1 MTYLCA
7 AIHIDHPD
15 DVPSAL
21 ERVSRAKAAGARMVE
36 WRLDALAELPEGL
49 EAIQEVLA
57 GSPLPSIATIRA
69 EEEGGTWVGEER
81 DRIAL
86 LEAIGSGPNPPG
98 YIDLELGAW
107 QRSANLRQKVRLVI
121 EHEAQVRDI
130 HTRLVLSTHEFSGRP
145 GDLLGRV
152 TAMAES
158 DACAVAKIVWRARS
172 LRDNLEIFELLRERT
187 KPTIALCM
195 GEFGLMSRVLAPK
208 FGGFLTFAAV
218 EEGGGTAPG
227 QPTVDE
233 LRSIYRFDAI
243 NRDTRVYG
251 VVGWPVEHS
260 RGPHIH
266 NAGFGAID
274 FNGVYLPLPVRPEWE
289 DFKATMRSLIEDPG
303 LDFRGCSVTLPH
315 KSHLVRLVEELGGRI
330 DPDAARI
337 GAANT
342 LVVNEDGSL
351 HCLNTDAPAAVDA
364 LVRGMGITRD
374 DLGGKRVAVIGA
386 GGVARAVTVGLADAG
401 AKVVVFNRT
410 RARAD
415 DMVDALDA
423 GDGRITSGDL
433 SELACGCFHAFVN
446 CTPVGMVGGP
456 APDESP
462 LPDEVELHD
471 GVTVF
476 DTVYT
481 PPRTPL
487 IAEAESRGARV
498 VTGVEMFID
507 QARRQFEAW
516 TGQPVPNGV
525 FEAILQ

>member
-7 AIHIDHPD
+7 AIHIDHPE
-15 DVPSAL
+15 DVPLAL
-21 ERVSRAKAAGARMVE
+21 ERVARAKAAGARMVE
-36 WRLDALAELPEGL
+36 WRLDALAELSDGL
-49 EAIQEVLA
+49 VAIEEVLA

-69 EEEGGTWVGEER
+69 EEEGGTWAGEEQQ
-81 DRIAL
+81 RIAL
-86 LEAIGSGPNPPG
+86 LEAIGTGPNPPR

-107 QRSANLRQKVRLVI
+107 QRSANLRQKVRLVV
-121 EHEAQVRDI
+121 EHEAQVRDL
-130 HTRLVLSTHEFSGRP
+130 HTKLVLSTHEFSGRP
-145 GDLLGRV
+145 NDLLGRV
-152 TAMAES
+152 SSMAES
-158 DACAVAKIVWRARS
+158 DACAVVKIVWRARS
-172 LRDNLEIFELLRERT
+172 LRDNLEVFELLRERT

-227 QPTVDE
+227 QPTVKE
-233 LRSIYRFDAI
+233 LRSVYRFDAI

-260 RGPHIH
+260 RGPLIH

-274 FNGVYLPLPVRPEWE
+274 FNGVYLPLPVRSEWE

-315 KSHLVRLVEELGGRI
+315 KSHLLRLVEEMSGQV
-330 DPDAARI
+330 DAEAARI

-342 LVVNEDGSL
+342 LVVNDDGSL

-364 LVRGMGITRD
+364 LVAGMGITREE
-374 DLGGKRVAVIGA
+374 LSGKQVAVLGA
-386 GGVARAVTVGLADAG
+386 GGVARAVVVDLADAG

-410 RARAD
+410 RENAD
-415 DMVDALDA
+415 RMVAELDD
-423 GDGRITSGDL
+423 GEGRITSGDF

-487 IAEAESRGARV
+487 IAEAEARGARV
-498 VTGVEMFID
+498 VSGVNMFLG
-507 QARRQFEAW
+507 QAKRQFELW
-516 TGQPVPNGV
+516 TGEPVPEGT
-525 FEAILQ
+525 FESVLS